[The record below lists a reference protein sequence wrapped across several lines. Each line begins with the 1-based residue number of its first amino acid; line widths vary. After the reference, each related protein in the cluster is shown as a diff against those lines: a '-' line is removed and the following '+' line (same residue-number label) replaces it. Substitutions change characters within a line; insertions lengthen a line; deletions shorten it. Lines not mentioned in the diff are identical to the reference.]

1 MALSKVDVANMLTGV
16 TPVANGGTALS
27 SGFLNGITMADQW
40 RVTAD
45 FSNSSGMSVIS
56 SNWEENDT
64 SFTRIGSV
72 MTQSSGIF
80 TFPSTGIY
88 YINFNS
94 YSTYAAEANYVGIHI
109 DGTEDNSS
117 YSPLADAY
125 THFVSAADGNELAGI
140 NCNAMFDVTNTTN
153 CKVRFQAESSANAT
167 FNGNTSKNRTYATFL
182 RLGDT

>member
-1 MALSKVDVANMLTGV
+1 MALSKIDVANMLTGV

-45 FSNSSGMSVIS
+45 FSNSSGISVIS

-80 TFPSTGIY
+80 TFPETGIY

-94 YSTYAAEANYVGIHI
+94 YCTYAAETNYNGIHI

-117 YSPLADAY
+117 YSPLADGY
-125 THFVSAADGNELAGI
+125 TNFGGEDGGELAGM

-153 CKVRFQAESSANAT
+153 CKVRFTAESSANVT
-167 FNGNTSKNRTYATFL
+167 FNGNTDKNRTYATFL